1 MIHNKY
7 TSIQNGKLQ
16 SGRPHK
22 PNYYSPANVTES
34 AAFNMIFLVPL
45 FPTDYPALQTHTALI
60 LLHTY
65 TYNQPPPPCP
75 RVSVCLSVP
84 RLSAVSLPSL
94 ISSQLVPDFLFCSP
108 QHKQAQWVIH
118 TILKTVGAT
127 EKSNQPRP
135 AWANYQCEI
144 KSLRTGWL
152 VIITTSEPNFICFCW
167 VFFTRQDIILLHH
180 HQNVF
185 ITVGGTSSVTQNT
198 QIQTRV
204 TGL

>member
-1 MIHNKY
+1 MASFNQDGLTNLTI
-7 TSIQNGKLQ
+7 TARLMSQSQLLSIWYFWSL
-16 SGRPHK
+16 
-22 PNYYSPANVTES
+22 YSQQIT
-34 AAFNMIFLVPL
+34 LHYKHTLPL
-45 FPTDYPALQTHTALI
+45 FYCTHTHTTSR
-60 LLHTY
+60 LLHV
-65 TYNQPPPPCP
+65 PICL
-75 RVSVCLSVP
+75 SVCLSVP

-167 VFFTRQDIILLHH
+167 VFFLQDRISSCYTIIRMSLL
-180 HQNVF
+180 Q
-185 ITVGGTSSVTQNT
+185 
-198 QIQTRV
+198 
-204 TGL
+204 